1 MTLLV
6 LEVKLLFVSESVV
19 DLPIKL
25 SDEMGSVS
33 VVLEAGAGAFNVVVL
48 VTPSTI

>member
-1 MTLLV
+1 
-6 LEVKLLFVSESVV
+6 
-19 DLPIKL
+19 
-25 SDEMGSVS
+25 MGSVS